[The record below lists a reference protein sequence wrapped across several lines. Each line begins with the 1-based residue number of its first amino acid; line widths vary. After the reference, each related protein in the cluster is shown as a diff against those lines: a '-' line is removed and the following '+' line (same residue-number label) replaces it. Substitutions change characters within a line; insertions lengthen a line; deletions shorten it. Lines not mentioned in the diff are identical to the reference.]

1 MRNITHSVS
10 LSTDCTCPAEELT
23 VNYSGEPSPNREEVV
38 CSGFC
43 YLDAR
48 DELQNLLDSL
58 TPSVIEHNAF
68 LVKYLNVTW
77 QGRDG
82 QVLLPFDSFSHLHNT
97 LDAEKF
103 LDHLRINDSYRLEIE
118 MYDDCSILVVRYSH
132 DEPTGACFTFIPTTA
147 SEESHT
153 VSI

>member
-1 MRNITHSVS
+1 MREITYSVS
-10 LSTDCTCPAEELT
+10 VSTDCTCPADELT
-23 VNYSGEPSPNREEVV
+23 VNYSGELSENREEVV
-38 CSGFC
+38 CHGFC

-82 QVLLPFDSFSHLHNT
+82 EVILPFDSFSHLHNL

-103 LDHLRINDSYRLEIE
+103 LDHLRINDSYRLAIE
-118 MYDDCSILVVRYSH
+118 LYDDNSMLVVRYSH

-153 VSI
+153 VSV